1 MPARSGYRKTKSS
14 DPDRIVS
21 AIARLN
27 ALQSR
32 LRSMLKGYNFRYF
45 LFGTFPA
52 PGRPLFADNVLATN
66 WPTDLLNAYKSRNL
80 LTESPL
86 IRRLERTV
94 LPVPTMPLLLARAP
108 HPSHRPQDG
117 IFINEGFSF
126 TFAVA
131 LSDSEQRRYVCLMS
145 GRRRVERHEEMAM
158 LMMALMGA
166 VDSYSSRSRAT
177 DVLTP
182 REKECLR
189 WASEGKTSREI
200 GQILALSNHTI
211 DGYLRAAMEKLD
223 AVTRTQAVATA
234 SKLGLI

>member
-1 MPARSGYRKTKSS
+1 
-14 DPDRIVS
+14 
-21 AIARLN
+21 
-27 ALQSR
+27 
-32 LRSMLKGYNFRYF
+32 
-45 LFGTFPA
+45 
-52 PGRPLFADNVLATN
+52 
-66 WPTDLLNAYKSRNL
+66 
-80 LTESPL
+80 
-86 IRRLERTV
+86 
-94 LPVPTMPLLLARAP
+94 
-108 HPSHRPQDG
+108 
-117 IFINEGFSF
+117 
-126 TFAVA
+126 
-131 LSDSEQRRYVCLMS
+131 
-145 GRRRVERHEEMAM
+145 MAM

-182 REKECLR
+182 RERECLR